1 MKNQF
6 KDMKPA
12 EIEKAHDDLVE
23 EYREIRFKEV
33 VGELN
38 DPVKKRNVKR
48 SIARAKTIMHEYK
61 LGIRKQE
68 EQG

>member
-6 KDMKPA
+6 KEMKLT
-12 EIEKAHDDLVE
+12 ELEKAHEDLIE
-23 EYREIRFKEV
+23 EYKDLRFREV
-33 VGELN
+33 VGEMN
-38 DPVKKRNVKR
+38 DPVKKRRIRR
-48 SIARAKTIMHEYK
+48 SIARAKTLIHEYK

>member
-6 KDMKPA
+6 KDMKLN
-12 EIEKAHDDLVE
+12 ELEKAHDDLIE
-23 EYREIRFKEV
+23 EYRDIRFKEV

-48 SIARAKTIMHEYK
+48 AIARAKTIIHEYK